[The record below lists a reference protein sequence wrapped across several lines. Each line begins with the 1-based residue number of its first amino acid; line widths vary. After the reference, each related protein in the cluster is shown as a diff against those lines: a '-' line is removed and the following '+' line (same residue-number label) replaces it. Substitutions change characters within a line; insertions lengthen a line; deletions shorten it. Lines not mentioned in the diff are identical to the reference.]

1 MSEDYVHLEV
11 SFEIPILTFDSNR
24 GKIADCIYSQIVKL
38 QIFAFLCSSFFLAP
52 LSNIQMTE
60 IDKTFVNATKKVIE
74 NKSGH
79 GFI

>member
-24 GKIADCIYSQIVKL
+24 GKIADCIYSQIAKL

-52 LSNIQMTE
+52 LSNIQMAE
-60 IDKTFVNATKKVIE
+60 IYKNI
-74 NKSGH
+74 
-79 GFI
+79 FILTHTHEIIHIGV